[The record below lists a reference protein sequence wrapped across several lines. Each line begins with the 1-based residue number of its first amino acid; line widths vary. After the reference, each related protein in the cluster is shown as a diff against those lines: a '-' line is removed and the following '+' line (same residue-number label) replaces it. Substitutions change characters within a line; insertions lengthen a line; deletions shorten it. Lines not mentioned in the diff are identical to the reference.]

1 MSHVIHIN
9 AYESYKANLQLCA
22 VKLEEDIQKAKE
34 MIEHRNVLE
43 QKLLTGQVNET
54 GQPFVDEKAEYTAAI
69 RELYRQIKEQQDV
82 VNGLMLRIASNP
94 YTPYWVE

>member
-1 MSHVIHIN
+1 MSQVININ
-9 AYESYKANLQLCA
+9 AYEFYKANLQLCA

-34 MIEHRNVLE
+34 MIELRNVLE

-69 RELYRQIKEQQDV
+69 RNLYKQVKEQQDL
-82 VNGLMLRIASNP
+82 VNELMLRIASNP
-94 YTPYWVE
+94 YMPFWVD